1 MPDRIY
7 QGKKTQIRKEY
18 AKEMKR
24 LDEKIRKQIRT
35 YSVTIA
41 ILGSSLLLGSQP
53 VFASGVDYVNQG
65 LDALWDIVAAIITG
79 IGGFVLLWG
88 MFEFGTSMGM
98 QDSGQNTAAM
108 KRIGGGIVTLIAP
121 VIVTALKAA
130 MPT

>member
-1 MPDRIY
+1 MKQLDV
-7 QGKKTQIRKEY
+7 KTR
-18 AKEMKR
+18 
-24 LDEKIRKQIRT
+24 EKIRK
-35 YSVTIA
+35 YSITIA

-53 VFASGVDYVNQG
+53 VFASGGDYVNQG

-98 QDSGQNTAAM
+98 QDSGQNTTAM

-121 VIVTALKAA
+121 VIVTALKSA